1 MVHHVSQIFNRS
13 VYDKQLAHVRDVRVW
28 TNEFAGTMLSY
39 TRDVPP
45 TYLPDSRHVYGCMFK
60 MLFRASP
67 ALEAALEQQ
76 MVQLFC
82 SPQGPP
88 GGYVA
93 MHLRLG
99 GAVGGCCCQ
108 RVAAVVAVMADSCLP
123 GEQCLGCLSVYEYS
137 VSRHS

>member
-1 MVHHVSQIFNRS
+1 MQIFNRS
-13 VYDKQLAHVRDVRVW
+13 VYDIVKELAHVRDVRVW

-60 MLFRASP
+60 MLFKASATSA
-67 ALEAALEQQ
+67 ALEEALEQQ
-76 MVQLFC
+76 MVQLFG

-88 GGYVA
+88 GGYLA

-99 GAVGGCCCQ
+99 GAVGRCCSGW
-108 RVAAVVAVMADSCLP
+108 RWL
-123 GEQCLGCLSVYEYS
+123 L
-137 VSRHS
+137 